1 MLMLPIHLAIGLVEG
16 LVTAA
21 VVGVVRAAR
30 PEVLDMARGASVQ
43 TNLRGLVTG
52 LALAALVVGG
62 SLSWFASAHPDGLE
76 WSMAKVSG
84 KEELDAPN
92 DGIHAAL
99 AALQEKVALLPDYG
113 FKSSEPEG
121 EAAVHED
128 KAPAWPAVDAGTS
141 LSGVV
146 GGAATLLLA
155 GLLGLALR
163 RRAPAQRA

>member
-1 MLMLPIHLAIGLVEG
+1 
-16 LVTAA
+16 
-21 VVGVVRAAR
+21 
-30 PEVLDMARGASVQ
+30 
-43 TNLRGLVTG
+43 
-52 LALAALVVGG
+52 
-62 SLSWFASAHPDGLE
+62 
-76 WSMAKVSG
+76 MAKVSG

-113 FKSSEPEG
+113 FKSSEPKG